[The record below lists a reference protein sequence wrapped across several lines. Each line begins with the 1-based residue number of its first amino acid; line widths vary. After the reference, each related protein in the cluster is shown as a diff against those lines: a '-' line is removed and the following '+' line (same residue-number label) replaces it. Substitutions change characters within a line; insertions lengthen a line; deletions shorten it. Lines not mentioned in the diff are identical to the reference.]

1 MVVEC
6 VGEAV
11 RVEGRIVE
19 TKVISLDAESIEKAH
34 VTEPAELVRAGEVV
48 GFPTETVYGLAALA
62 DDEAALA
69 RLRGLKGRAEEH
81 PFTVHL
87 ADPAALGKEAAQ
99 VSQVA
104 RRLIRRC
111 WPGPLTLVLP
121 SGDGAFVGYRV
132 PSHGVARAF
141 LRQVGVRVVGTSA
154 NPTGESPAVDAQRVL
169 EYFDGRIPCLIDSG
183 PCQFAQASTVV
194 KVDGDRYEVL
204 RPGALSEEKVL
215 RAASLVILLV
225 CTGNSCRSPMATF
238 ILRQLIADRLDIPV
252 DEVERAGYS
261 IVSAGTLGG
270 FAGATPEAIQVI
282 REMGGDISGHLSTA
296 LEKGMVEHADR
307 IVAMTEGHLKRV
319 VDLVPEARQRTVVL
333 DIADPIGGDV
343 TVYRKCANRIRSR
356 LSLNLK
362 ALLE

>member
-1 MVVEC
+1 M
-6 VGEAV
+6 

-19 TKVISLDAESIEKAH
+19 TKVISFDAESIEEAQF
-34 VTEPAELVRAGEVV
+34 TEAVGLVRAGEVV

-69 RLRGLKGRAEEH
+69 RLRELKGRAEEH
-81 PFTVHL
+81 PFTIHL
-87 ADPAALGKEAAQ
+87 PDPWALAEEAAQ
-99 VSQVA
+99 VSRVA

-132 PSHGVARAF
+132 PNHGVARAF
-141 LRQVGVRVVGTSA
+141 LRQVGARVVGTSA
-154 NPTGESPAVDAQRVL
+154 NPTGEPQAVDAQGVL
-169 EYFDGRIPCLIDSG
+169 DYFDGRIPCLIDSG
-183 PCQFAQASTVV
+183 SCRFAQASTVV
-194 KVDGDRYEVL
+194 KVDGGRHEVL
-204 RPGALSEEKVL
+204 RPGALSEEKVN
-215 RAASLVILLV
+215 RAASLVFLLV

-238 ILRQLIADRLDIPV
+238 ILRQLIAERLDIPI

-261 IVSAGTLGG
+261 IASAGTIGG
-270 FAGATPEAIQVI
+270 FAGATPEAVQVI

-296 LEKGMVEHADR
+296 LEREIVEHADR
-307 IVAMTEGHLKRV
+307 IVAMTESHLKRV

-356 LSLNLK
+356 LSLNLRG
-362 ALLE
+362 LLE

>member
-1 MVVEC
+1 M
-6 VGEAV
+6 
-11 RVEGRIVE
+11 E
-19 TKVISLDAESIEKAH
+19 TKVISLDAESIEEAH
-34 VTEPAELVRAGEVV
+34 FAEAVGLVRAGEVV

-69 RLRGLKGRAEEH
+69 RLRELKGRAEEH
-81 PFTVHL
+81 PFTIHL
-87 ADPAALGKEAAQ
+87 PDPAALAEEPAQ
-99 VSQVA
+99 VSRVA

-132 PSHGVARAF
+132 PNHGVARAF
-141 LRQVGVRVVGTSA
+141 LRRVGARVVGTSA
-154 NPTGESPAVDAQRVL
+154 NPTGEPPAVDAQGVL
-169 EYFDGRIPCLIDSG
+169 DNFDGRIPCLIDSG

-194 KVDGDRYEVL
+194 KVDGDRYEIL
-204 RPGALSEEKVL
+204 RLGVLSEEKVQ
-215 RAASLVILLV
+215 RSASVVILIV
-225 CTGNSCRSPMATF
+225 CTANCCRSPMGTF
-238 ILRQLIADRLDIPV
+238 LLKQLIAERLDIPV
-252 DEVERAGYS
+252 DEVARAGY
-261 IVSAGTLGG
+261 VVTSAGTIGG
-270 FAGATPEAIQVI
+270 FGGTTPEAVQVI

-296 LEKGMVEHADR
+296 LEREMVEHAER
-307 IVAMTEGHLKRV
+307 IVAMTESHLKRV

-362 ALLE
+362 GLLE